1 MICGLQVRNRD
12 LGDARN
18 VRRGRDGAEVDANF
32 LPIVSNTVHK
42 PAKHERI
49 NKAKQGRAAQF
60 DPSLRNVDRAATLSR
75 RQNG

>member
-1 MICGLQVRNRD
+1 MISGLQVRNRD
-12 LGDARN
+12 LGNALN
-18 VRRGRDGAEVDANF
+18 VRRDRDGAEVDANF
-32 LPIVSNTVHK
+32 RPILSNTVHK

-49 NKAKQGRAAQF
+49 DKAKQGRAAQS

>member
-18 VRRGRDGAEVDANF
+18 VRRDRNGAEVDAN
-32 LPIVSNTVHK
+32 LWPIEFNTVHK
-42 PAKHERI
+42 PTKHERI
-49 NKAKQGRAAQF
+49 DKAKQGRATQF